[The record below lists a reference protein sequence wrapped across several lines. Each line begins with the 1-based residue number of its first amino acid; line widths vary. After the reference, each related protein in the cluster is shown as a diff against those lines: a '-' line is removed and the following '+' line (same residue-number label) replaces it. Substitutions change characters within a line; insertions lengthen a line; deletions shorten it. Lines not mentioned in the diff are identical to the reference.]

1 MCSIALYIVIL
12 KIIVIIKERVKNKM
26 KKFKVFIASS
36 NDESIERDALKQ
48 IINNTSKITEKYGIE
63 IIPKMWELMP
73 VDFKQN
79 LERKQNEY
87 NEALE
92 ASNMAF
98 FLFSK
103 RVGTYT
109 HEEFD
114 TACDLIKSG
123 SPLKMFVYFK
133 NIQLG
138 NVKSLDKSDVY
149 GIEDIINLKNHI
161 MSIGQVFGEY
171 EYVSEIQSIAEKEI
185 LEMVIPMLIS
195 EHQYDSNIQRLIEL
209 YKDTD
214 KPYQIDKR
222 DSIIEDALN
231 SLFFLYKYNY
241 TPKLDETSFYELCHN
256 VISSTRAGSSI
267 NALSLMLKC
276 EWDDSED
283 ERNFWKDNKNAV
295 KRRVK
300 LERIFLVN
308 KNEAHRLKTNPQI
321 KNHIDLED
329 KSNCIHS
336 YIVEKEML
344 QNDPT
349 LLDQAGNGFIIIDSE
364 HDKLALLD
372 ETPLSEQRAKPV
384 LDSGEFNEISNVFNK
399 IKKYS
404 TPLKQYLNNI
414 AWSHYKKEMISIFV
428 TTKCNLNCD
437 YCFTNKNQDEHKGQ
451 TILID
456 FVKKG
461 IDDYFETDYMRHVRF
476 FGAGEP
482 TVEIDLLKE
491 IHKYAIK
498 KGGPSV
504 TFEIQTNG
512 AFSDAVANWLKD
524 NIDIIWISCDGTPE
538 IQDKHRP
545 FYNDSRKTS
554 AVIEKNIRILNKP
567 TNKSFVGIRATITTE
582 NITKQKEMIDYFYKL
597 GIRDIWVDPI
607 FPSVSENIHDEGN
620 SIDMMLFADEFIQ
633 ATKYANSKNMFYGSI
648 LTCNFDDTVN
658 KHCRACLPVPHLT
671 TDGFVSACDM
681 ALFGN
686 DKNHMSKLIYG
697 HWVPE
702 TGEIHYDQQRID
714 YLRSRT
720 TENLQHCEMCSA
732 KEHCGGYCLGEVLN
746 ETKDLFGQKTHAC
759 QAIRYLNEKLDSK
772 YRKYTHTHP

>member
-1 MCSIALYIVIL
+1 
-12 KIIVIIKERVKNKM
+12 M
-26 KKFKVFIASS
+26 KKFKIFIASS
-36 NDESIERDALKQ
+36 NDEATERNALKQ
-48 IINNTSKITEKYGIE
+48 IINNTSKITEKYGLE
-63 IIPKMWELMP
+63 IIPEMWELKP
-73 VDFKQN
+73 VDFKQH

-87 NEALE
+87 NNTL
-92 ASNMAF
+92 STSDMVF
-98 FLFSK
+98 FLFGK
-103 RVGTYT
+103 RVGKYT
-109 HEEFD
+109 REEFD
-114 TACDLIKSG
+114 TACKLIKNG
-123 SPLKMFVYFK
+123 SSLKMFAYFK
-133 NIQLG
+133 DIKIGNI
-138 NVKSLDKSDVY
+138 NSLDKSDVD
-149 GIEDIINLKNHI
+149 GIDDIINLKDHI
-161 MSIGQVFGEY
+161 MSIDQVYGEFNS
-171 EYVSEIQSIAEKEI
+171 VSEIQSIVEKEV
-185 LEMVIPMLIS
+185 LGMVIPIMIS
-195 EHQYDSNIQRLIEL
+195 EHQYDSNIQTLIEL
-209 YKDTD
+209 YKETN
-214 KPYQIDKR
+214 KPFQIDKR

-241 TPKLDETSFYELCHN
+241 TPNLDETSFYELCHN

-283 ERNFWKDNKNAV
+283 ERNFWKDNQNAV

-344 QNDPT
+344 QNAPT

-364 HDKLALLD
+364 NDKLALLD
-372 ETPLSEQRAKPV
+372 ETPYSKQRAKPV
-384 LDSGEFNEISNVFNK
+384 MDSEEFNEISDVFNK
-399 IKKYS
+399 IKEYS
-404 TPLKQYLNNI
+404 TPLKQYLDNI
-414 AWSHYKKEMISIFV
+414 VWSHYKKEMISIFV

-437 YCFTNKNQDEHKGQ
+437 YCFTNKNQDEHRGQ
-451 TILID
+451 TISID

-482 TVEIDLLKE
+482 TVEIGLLKE
-491 IHKYAIK
+491 IHEYAIQ
-498 KGGPSV
+498 KGGQAVS
-504 TFEIQTNG
+504 FEIQTNG
-512 AFSDAVANWLKD
+512 AFSDAIANWLKD

-545 FYNDSRKTS
+545 FFNDSRKTS
-554 AVIEKNIRILNKP
+554 AVIEKNIKILK
-567 TNKSFVGIRATITTE
+567 KSPSKAFVGIRATITTE

-607 FPSVSENIHDEGN
+607 FPSVSEEILIGENQ
-620 SIDMMLFADEFIQ
+620 IDMMLFADEFIQ
-633 ATKYANSKNMFYGSI
+633 ATEYAHSKGMFYGSI

-697 HWVPE
+697 NWIKE

-720 TENLQHCEMCSA
+720 TENLQHCEMCPA

-746 ETKDLFGQKTHAC
+746 ETKDLFGQKDYAC
-759 QAIRYLNEKLDSK
+759 QAIRYLDKKLNSK

>member
-1 MCSIALYIVIL
+1 
-12 KIIVIIKERVKNKM
+12 M

-36 NDESIERDALKQ
+36 NDEFTERNAIKQ
-48 IINNTSKITEKYGIE
+48 IINNTSKITEKYGVE
-63 IIPKMWELMP
+63 IVPEMWELKP

-87 NEALE
+87 NKIL
-92 ASNMAF
+92 STSDMVF

-103 RVGTYT
+103 KVGKYT
-109 HEEFD
+109 REEFD
-114 TACDLIKSG
+114 TACNLIKSG
-123 SPLKMFVYFK
+123 NTLKMFVYFK
-133 NIQLG
+133 GIQIG
-138 NVKSLDKSDVY
+138 NVNSLNKSDID
-149 GIEDIINLKNHI
+149 GIEDIISLKNHI
-161 MSIGQVFGEY
+161 MSIEQVYGEFNDIP
-171 EYVSEIQSIAEKEI
+171 EIQSIVEKEI
-185 LEMVIPMLIS
+185 LEMVIPIMIS
-195 EHQYDSNIQRLIEL
+195 EHQYDSNIQTLIEL
-209 YKDTD
+209 YKETN
-214 KPYQIDKR
+214 KPFQIDKR

-283 ERNFWKDNKNAV
+283 ERNFWKDNQNAV

-372 ETPLSEQRAKPV
+372 ETPYSKQRAKPV
-384 LDSGEFNEISNVFNK
+384 MDSEEFNEISNVFNK

-404 TPLKQYLNNI
+404 TPLKQYLDNI

-437 YCFTNKNQDEHKGQ
+437 YCFTNKNKDEHRGQ
-451 TILID
+451 TISID

-482 TVEIDLLKE
+482 TVEIELLKE
-491 IHKYAIK
+491 IHAYAIK

-512 AFSDAVANWLKD
+512 SFSDAIANWLKD

-545 FYNDSRKTS
+545 FFNDSRKTS
-554 AVIEKNIRILNKP
+554 AVIEKNIKILNKS
-567 TNKSFVGIRATITTE
+567 TNKSFVGIRATITAE

-607 FPSVSENIHDEGN
+607 FPSVSEKILVEDN

-633 ATKYANSKNMFYGSI
+633 ATEYANSKGMFYGSI
-648 LTCNFDDTVN
+648 LTCNFGDTVN

-697 HWVPE
+697 KWIE
-702 TGEIHYDQQRID
+702 KIGKIHYDQQRID

-746 ETKDLFGQKTHAC
+746 ETKDLFGQKLRAC
-759 QAIRYLNEKLDSK
+759 QAIRYLDQKLDLK
-772 YRKYTHTHP
+772 YRKYSHTHP